1 MPASLEMAFWNNLF
15 GKRKNKSEKR
25 EKSIQPKS
33 YGEDLAER
41 IINALTP
48 EEVKNLSQEYF
59 LKRQEIK
66 QNEEKDKADRLKTE
80 ITAKLE
86 SHLQTLNTEQ
96 DRFEFKS
103 KIDNFNRQYKQ
114 TREIDRQAKT
124 DATIVHN
131 MVMLNEDPSTEYKR
145 EVGRTVDNIS
155 KSRKYFIPNPA
166 KSENSYRD
174 ALNTNAPEKVEDI
187 NNIYDDRFFDGVRR
201 SLKRINDS
209 SKFLPYDEPRSLE
222 SRSFDAHTKRF
233 TSEDPEYRNKLEDML
248 NSHTAR
254 IRRIG
259 TDTTTQSAQITFEG
273 LMTGNRN
280 AETKYNAL
288 YHDLDDELQE
298 DLSGEISK
306 LIAEELYERI
316 SRIYYSKISS
326 EYKAEVEGLLS
337 WYCDLPELKGVSY
350 EGLLAKY
357 LAPKLTNSP
366 VVEIATMFI
375 NKLQGANNLQD
386 IESKLEYY
394 GHTTRADRPKIEGE
408 RVYNSGEKAKKH
420 VSSFFTIND

>member
-1 MPASLEMAFWNNLF
+1 
-15 GKRKNKSEKR
+15 
-25 EKSIQPKS
+25 
-33 YGEDLAER
+33 
-41 IINALTP
+41 
-48 EEVKNLSQEYF
+48 
-59 LKRQEIK
+59 
-66 QNEEKDKADRLKTE
+66 
-80 ITAKLE
+80 
-86 SHLQTLNTEQ
+86 
-96 DRFEFKS
+96 
-103 KIDNFNRQYKQ
+103 
-114 TREIDRQAKT
+114 
-124 DATIVHN
+124 
-131 MVMLNEDPSTEYKR
+131 
-145 EVGRTVDNIS
+145 
-155 KSRKYFIPNPA
+155 
-166 KSENSYRD
+166 
-174 ALNTNAPEKVEDI
+174 
-187 NNIYDDRFFDGVRR
+187 
-201 SLKRINDS
+201 DS

>member
-1 MPASLEMAFWNNLF
+1 MAFWNNLF

-174 ALNTNAPEKVEDI
+174 ALNTNAPVEVEDI
-187 NNIYDDRFFDGVRR
+187 N
-201 SLKRINDS
+201 
-209 SKFLPYDEPRSLE
+209 
-222 SRSFDAHTKRF
+222 
-233 TSEDPEYRNKLEDML
+233 
-248 NSHTAR
+248 
-254 IRRIG
+254 
-259 TDTTTQSAQITFEG
+259 
-273 LMTGNRN
+273 
-280 AETKYNAL
+280 
-288 YHDLDDELQE
+288 
-298 DLSGEISK
+298 
-306 LIAEELYERI
+306 
-316 SRIYYSKISS
+316 
-326 EYKAEVEGLLS
+326 
-337 WYCDLPELKGVSY
+337 
-350 EGLLAKY
+350 
-357 LAPKLTNSP
+357 
-366 VVEIATMFI
+366 
-375 NKLQGANNLQD
+375 
-386 IESKLEYY
+386 
-394 GHTTRADRPKIEGE
+394 
-408 RVYNSGEKAKKH
+408 
-420 VSSFFTIND
+420 